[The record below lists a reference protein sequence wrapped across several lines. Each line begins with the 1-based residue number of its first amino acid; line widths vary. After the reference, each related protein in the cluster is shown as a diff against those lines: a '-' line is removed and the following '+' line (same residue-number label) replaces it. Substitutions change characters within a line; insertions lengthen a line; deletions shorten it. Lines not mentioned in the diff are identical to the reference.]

1 MLKYL
6 VILLDDT
13 STSYCHY
20 ENQKTE
26 QNLIALDDLK
36 SGILYAMKENLMIQF
51 VYPKYE
57 LPQKYKDVI
66 HTIDHTKIVPYGNT
80 QSADVIVLNDWESIL
95 KADYNKKTS
104 YVLRTSKSEF
114 FSNYLFVKQLLSKVS
129 RLNVVIKD
137 IETFTEEDFNIYRS
151 CLSVLSN
158 EIEKQYVMSKNVQL
172 NLLTD
177 RIMLTAMNNCNA
189 GWESIAL
196 APNGKFYACPAFYQT
211 KCQTA
216 IDETDVSIGDLHQG
230 VNIKNPQL
238 YKLSHAPLCRN
249 CDAYHCKRCVWLNRK
264 TTFEINT
271 PGHEQCVVAHIERN
285 VSRELLTNI
294 RKHGTFMPEINIKE
308 IDYLDPFEVK
318 EEY

>member
-1 MLKYL
+1 
-6 VILLDDT
+6 
-13 STSYCHY
+13 
-20 ENQKTE
+20 
-26 QNLIALDDLK
+26 
-36 SGILYAMKENLMIQF
+36 
-51 VYPKYE
+51 
-57 LPQKYKDVI
+57 
-66 HTIDHTKIVPYGNT
+66 
-80 QSADVIVLNDWESIL
+80 
-95 KADYNKKTS
+95 
-104 YVLRTSKSEF
+104 
-114 FSNYLFVKQLLSKVS
+114 
-129 RLNVVIKD
+129 
-137 IETFTEEDFNIYRS
+137 
-151 CLSVLSN
+151 
-158 EIEKQYVMSKNVQL
+158 MSKNVQL